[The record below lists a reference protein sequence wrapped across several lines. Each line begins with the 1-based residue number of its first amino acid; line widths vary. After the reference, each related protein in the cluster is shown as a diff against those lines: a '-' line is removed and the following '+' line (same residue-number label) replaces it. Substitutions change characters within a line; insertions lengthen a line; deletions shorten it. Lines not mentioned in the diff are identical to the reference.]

1 VATPADITAVRFYVG
16 DPAGADQQ
24 LSDADIT
31 FALDQTNDS
40 HLAAAA
46 VCARALAAR
55 YARKVDTRFETV
67 ESKYSQLRDNF
78 NNLARQLDQQAKK
91 PGAGLGLPV
100 AGGMSKAEV
109 ESVRTDTDRVP
120 PYFFDNMFTNPPAPN
135 E

>member
-1 VATPADITAVRFYVG
+1 MATPADITAVRFYVG

-31 FALDQTNDS
+31 FALDQTSDDV
-40 HLAAAA
+40 LTAAA

-55 YARKVDTRFETV
+55 YARKVDTKFETV
-67 ESKYSQLRDNF
+67 ESKYSQLRDNY

-91 PGAGLGLPV
+91 QGGMGLPI
-100 AGGMSKAEV
+100 AGGLSKAEV
-109 ESVRTDTDRVP
+109 DSVRSDTDRVP
-120 PYFFDNMFTNPPAPN
+120 PFFYDNIFTNPPPPN